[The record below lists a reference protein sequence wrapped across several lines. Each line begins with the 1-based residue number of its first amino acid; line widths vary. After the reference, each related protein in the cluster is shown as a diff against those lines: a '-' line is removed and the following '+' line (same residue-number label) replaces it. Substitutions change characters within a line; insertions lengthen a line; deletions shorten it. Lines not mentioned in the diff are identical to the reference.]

1 MQDYLV
7 KQISEDGQLRAYAV
21 NATQLVAEAQQK
33 QDTWSTSSAAF
44 GRTIVGTLLLSAAGL
59 KGDTKMTVRVEGDG
73 PVGKI
78 VVDGDAQGT
87 VKGYVQNPHV
97 NLPLNDRQKI
107 DVKGGVG
114 TTGSLSVTKDLGLKE
129 PFTGQVPLVSGEL
142 GEDFTYYLAK
152 SEQTPSA
159 VGLSVFVKDDNT
171 VEVAGGFMI
180 QMLPGADDRL
190 IDVLEARLQE
200 MPLVSELLQQG
211 LTPEAIIAE
220 IVGELPM
227 KTLEQMPVKY
237 RCDCSKDRFAKALS
251 SIKPADLEQLISE
264 DHGAEAVCRFCGE
277 RYQFSEAELQQILAE
292 QAAN

>member
-1 MQDYLV
+1 MTDYLI

-21 NATQLVAEAQQK
+21 NATDVVTDAQEK
-33 QDTWSTSSAAF
+33 HDTWSTSSAGF
-44 GRTIVGTLLLSAAGL
+44 GGTIVGTLLLSAAGL

-78 VVDGDAQGT
+78 VVDGNAQGT
-87 VKGYVQNPHV
+87 VKGYVTNPHV
-97 NLPLNDRQKI
+97 NLPLNDKNKI

-114 TTGSLSVTKDLGLKE
+114 TTGTLSVTKDLGLKE

-159 VGLSVFVKDDNT
+159 VGVSVFVNEDNSIG
-171 VEVAGGFMI
+171 VAGGFMI
-180 QMLPGADDRL
+180 QILPGADDRL
-190 IDVLEARLQE
+190 IDILEARLKE

-211 LTPEAIIAE
+211 MSPEEIITE

-227 KTLEQMPVKY
+227 KTLEKIPVKY
-237 RCDCSKDRFAKALS
+237 ECDCSKDRFAKALS
-251 SIKPADLEQLISE
+251 SVAAVDLQQLIDE
-264 DHGAEAVCRFCGE
+264 DHGAEAVCRFCGKQ
-277 RYQFSEAELQQILAE
+277 YQFTEAELKAILAA
-292 QAAN
+292 Q

>member
-1 MQDYLV
+1 MTDYLI

-21 NATQLVAEAQQK
+21 NATDVVTDAQEK
-33 QDTWSTSSAAF
+33 HDTWSTSSAAF

-78 VVDGDAQGT
+78 VVDGNAQGT
-87 VKGYVQNPHV
+87 VKGYVTNPHV
-97 NLPLNDRQKI
+97 NLPLNDKNKI

-114 TTGSLSVTKDLGLKE
+114 TTGTLSVTKDLGLKE

-159 VGLSVFVKDDNT
+159 VGVSVFVNEDNSIG
-171 VEVAGGFMI
+171 VAGGFMI
-180 QMLPGADDRL
+180 QILPGADDRL
-190 IDVLEARLQE
+190 IDILEARLKE

-211 LTPEAIIAE
+211 MSPEEIITE

-227 KTLEQMPVKY
+227 KTLEKNT
-237 RCDCSKDRFAKALS
+237 C
-251 SIKPADLEQLISE
+251 
-264 DHGAEAVCRFCGE
+264 
-277 RYQFSEAELQQILAE
+277 
-292 QAAN
+292 

>member
-1 MQDYLV
+1 
-7 KQISEDGQLRAYAV
+7 
-21 NATQLVAEAQQK
+21 
-33 QDTWSTSSAAF
+33 
-44 GRTIVGTLLLSAAGL
+44 
-59 KGDTKMTVRVEGDG
+59 
-73 PVGKI
+73 
-78 VVDGDAQGT
+78 
-87 VKGYVQNPHV
+87 
-97 NLPLNDRQKI
+97 
-107 DVKGGVG
+107 
-114 TTGSLSVTKDLGLKE
+114 
-129 PFTGQVPLVSGEL
+129 
-142 GEDFTYYLAK
+142 
-152 SEQTPSA
+152 
-159 VGLSVFVKDDNT
+159 
-171 VEVAGGFMI
+171 MI

>member
-1 MQDYLV
+1 MTDYLI

-21 NATQLVAEAQQK
+21 NATDVVTDAQEK
-33 QDTWSTSSAAF
+33 HDTWSTSSAAF

-78 VVDGDAQGT
+78 VVDGNAQGT
-87 VKGYVQNPHV
+87 VKGYVTNPHV
-97 NLPLNDRQKI
+97 NLPLNDKNKI

-114 TTGSLSVTKDLGLKE
+114 TTGTLSVTKDLGLKE

-159 VGLSVFVKDDNT
+159 VGVSVFVNEDNSIG
-171 VEVAGGFMI
+171 VAGGFMI
-180 QMLPGADDRL
+180 QILPGADDRL
-190 IDVLEARLQE
+190 IDILEARLKE
-200 MPLVSELLQQG
+200 IPLVSELLQQG
-211 LTPEAIIAE
+211 MSPEEIITE

-227 KTLEQMPVKY
+227 KTLEKIPVKY
-237 RCDCSKDRFAKALS
+237 ECDCSKDRFAKALS
-251 SIKPADLEQLISE
+251 SVAPAHLQQLIDE
-264 DHGAEAVCRFCGE
+264 DHGAEAVCRFCGKQ
-277 RYQFSEAELQQILAE
+277 YQFTEAELKAILAA
-292 QAAN
+292 Q